1 MPESVHKAQEGASNV
16 KKTIIVATG
25 NQEKMVE
32 IRQIITSKDIELIT
46 MKDAGVDIEIEETGA
61 TFEENAILKARAV
74 AAASGC
80 LAIADD
86 SGLEVDAMP
95 GELGIHSARWMGH
108 DTSYD
113 IKNAEIIRR
122 VDAYCAQKEAGAGE
136 TSHTEPSI
144 QGTTSAEADIQ
155 GTTSAEA
162 DIQGTTSA
170 KESIQG
176 ATSAESNTQGSRHP
190 GCEADGTP
198 GPMRSARF
206 VCAVA
211 AVWPDG
217 RERTARGVLEGR
229 IYTEQKGF
237 NGFGYDPIFYLPEYG
252 TTSGDI
258 PREEKSRISHR
269 GQAFRK
275 LQAILEEEC

>member
-1 MPESVHKAQEGASNV
+1 M

-122 VDAYCAQKEAGAGE
+122 VDAYCVQKEAGAGE
-136 TSHTEPSI
+136 MNHTESSI
-144 QGTTSAEADIQ
+144 QGTTSAEDDIQGTTSVEADIQ
-155 GTTSAEA
+155 GTTSAE
-162 DIQGTTSA
+162 
-170 KESIQG
+170 ESIQR
-176 ATSAESNTQGSRHP
+176 AALAEFNMQGSRHP

>member
-1 MPESVHKAQEGASNV
+1 M

-122 VDAYCAQKEAGAGE
+122 VDAYCVQKEAGAGE
-136 TSHTEPSI
+136 MNHTESSI

-155 GTTSAEA
+155 GTISAEA
-162 DIQGTTSA
+162 DIQGTTF
-170 KESIQG
+170 
-176 ATSAESNTQGSRHP
+176 AESDTQGSRHP

>member
-1 MPESVHKAQEGASNV
+1 MPESVHKTQEGAPNV
-16 KKTIIVATG
+16 KRTIIVATG
-25 NQEKMVE
+25 NKEKMVE

-61 TFEENAILKARAV
+61 TFEENAVLKARAV

-122 VDAYCAQKEAGAGE
+122 VDEYCAQKENGTQEMIHTESSIQKAI
-136 TSHTEPSI
+136 HTEPSI
-144 QGTTSAEADIQ
+144 QGTTSAEDDIQ
-155 GTTSAEA
+155 RAILAEP
-162 DIQGTTSA
+162 G
-170 KESIQG
+170 
-176 ATSAESNTQGSRHP
+176 TQGNRHP

-229 IYTEQKGF
+229 INTEQKGF

-275 LQAILEEEC
+275 LQVILEEEC

>member
-1 MPESVHKAQEGASNV
+1 MKR
-16 KKTIIVATG
+16 TIIVATG

-122 VDAYCAQKEAGAGE
+122 VDEYCAQKENGARE
-136 TSHTEPSI
+136 AIPAEPSI
-144 QGTTSAEADIQ
+144 QGTTSGEDDIQ
-155 GTTSAEA
+155 SVTHAGS
-162 DIQGTTSA
+162 D
-170 KESIQG
+170 
-176 ATSAESNTQGSRHP
+176 TQGVRHP

-275 LQAILEEEC
+275 LQAILEEEY

>member
-1 MPESVHKAQEGASNV
+1 MPESVHKTQEGAPNV
-16 KKTIIVATG
+16 KRTIIVATG
-25 NQEKMVE
+25 NKEKMVE

-122 VDAYCAQKEAGAGE
+122 VDEYCAQKETGSRNMVLAE
-136 TSHTEPSI
+136 T
-144 QGTTSAEADIQ
+144 D
-155 GTTSAEA
+155 
-162 DIQGTTSA
+162 
-170 KESIQG
+170 
-176 ATSAESNTQGSRHP
+176 TQTDRHP
-190 GCEADGTP
+190 GCEPDGTP

-229 IYTEQKGF
+229 VYTEQKGF

-275 LQAILEEEC
+275 LQAILEKEC

>member
-1 MPESVHKAQEGASNV
+1 MPESVHKTQEGDLIV
-16 KKTIIVATG
+16 KRTIIVATG
-25 NQEKMVE
+25 NKEKMVE
-32 IRQIITSKDIELIT
+32 IRQIITSKEIELIT

-113 IKNAEIIRR
+113 IKNVEIIRR
-122 VDAYCAQKEAGAGE
+122 VDEYCAQKEAGSQNVVLAE
-136 TSHTEPSI
+136 T
-144 QGTTSAEADIQ
+144 D
-155 GTTSAEA
+155 
-162 DIQGTTSA
+162 
-170 KESIQG
+170 
-176 ATSAESNTQGSRHP
+176 TQTDHHP
-190 GCEADGTP
+190 GCEPDGTP

-229 IYTEQKGF
+229 VYTEQKGF

-275 LQAILEEEC
+275 LQAILEKEC

>member
-1 MPESVHKAQEGASNV
+1 MPESVHKTQEGDLIV
-16 KKTIIVATG
+16 KRTIIVATG
-25 NQEKMVE
+25 NKEKMVE

-122 VDAYCAQKEAGAGE
+122 VDEYCAQKETGSRNMVLAE
-136 TSHTEPSI
+136 T
-144 QGTTSAEADIQ
+144 D
-155 GTTSAEA
+155 
-162 DIQGTTSA
+162 
-170 KESIQG
+170 
-176 ATSAESNTQGSRHP
+176 TQTDRHP
-190 GCEADGTP
+190 GCEPDGTP

-229 IYTEQKGF
+229 VYTAQKGF
-237 NGFGYDPIFYLPEYG
+237 NGFGYDPIFYLPKYG

-275 LQAILEEEC
+275 LQAILEKEC

>member
-1 MPESVHKAQEGASNV
+1 MPESVHKTQEGDLIV
-16 KKTIIVATG
+16 KRTIIVATG
-25 NQEKMVE
+25 NKEKMVE

-122 VDAYCAQKEAGAGE
+122 VDEYCAQKEAGSRNTVPAE
-136 TSHTEPSI
+136 T
-144 QGTTSAEADIQ
+144 DIHR
-155 GTTSAEA
+155 
-162 DIQGTTSA
+162 
-170 KESIQG
+170 
-176 ATSAESNTQGSRHP
+176 ATHAESNMQGSRHP
-190 GCEADGTP
+190 GCEPDGTP

-229 IYTEQKGF
+229 VYTEQKGF

-275 LQAILEEEC
+275 LQAILEKEC

>member
-1 MPESVHKAQEGASNV
+1 MPESVHKTQEGDLIV
-16 KKTIIVATG
+16 KRTIIVATG
-25 NQEKMVE
+25 NKEKMVE

-61 TFEENAILKARAV
+61 TFEENALLKARAV

-122 VDAYCAQKEAGAGE
+122 VDEYCAQKETGSQNAVLAE
-136 TSHTEPSI
+136 T
-144 QGTTSAEADIQ
+144 D
-155 GTTSAEA
+155 
-162 DIQGTTSA
+162 
-170 KESIQG
+170 
-176 ATSAESNTQGSRHP
+176 TQTDRHP
-190 GCEADGTP
+190 GCEPDGTP

-229 IYTEQKGF
+229 VYTEQKGF

-275 LQAILEEEC
+275 LQTILEKEC